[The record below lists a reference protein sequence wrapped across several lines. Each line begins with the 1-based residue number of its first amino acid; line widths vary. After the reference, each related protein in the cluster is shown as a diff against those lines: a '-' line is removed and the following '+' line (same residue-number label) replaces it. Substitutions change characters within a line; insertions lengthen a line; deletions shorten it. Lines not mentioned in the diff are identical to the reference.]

1 MAQTPWGNLGQV
13 TTHANAGSYF
23 QSLGGSSGYS
33 NTVSIGK
40 YNFNGQMLTL
50 QQIQALG
57 YNATVNG
64 GVLQVNGRSGT
75 AAGASANDPVSQAA
89 EIAKQNALKAADI
102 QANLVLK
109 QAQAQQTAYQM
120 QNDSLRQDF
129 MNLDRTAIL
138 GLDRLKN
145 RGYDQLGD
153 QSGAAAALGLSMS
166 GSVLENQNY
175 LGQQVMNSFMD
186 FNSGIRSQK
195 NQISGQIDQ
204 NQFAI
209 QTLQTSAAIQADSI
223 KGLAKLQT
231 YRAY

>member
-1 MAQTPWGNLGQV
+1 MSGNFLFEALKTPKVTNTIELGPR
-13 TTHANAGSYF
+13 ALAGGGYFNQYDFSGTGRSYYKSAADF
-23 QSLGGSSGYS
+23 YDKK
-33 NTVSIGK
+33 TIG
-40 YNFNGQMLTL
+40 MTLTE
-50 QQIQALG
+50 
-57 YNATVNG
+57 YNAWLKQKQYLESPEG
-64 GVLQVNGRSGT
+64 
-75 AAGASANDPVSQAA
+75 QAA
-89 EIAKQNALKAADI
+89 EIAKQNALKAAEI

-109 QAQAQQTAYQM
+109 QTQAQQAAYQM
-120 QNDSLRQDF
+120 QNDTLSEDF
-129 MNLDRTAIL
+129 MRLDRTAIQ

-145 RGYDQLGD
+145 RGYDRLGD

-175 LGQQVMNSFMD
+175 LGQQVMNSFTD

-195 NQISGQIDQ
+195 NQISTQIDQ
-204 NQFAI
+204 NKFAI